1 MDPGEFRALAGEIRG
16 QVAKVIVGQDEA
28 VEGVLLC
35 LLAGGH
41 ALLEGT
47 PGLGKTSLVRAFAAT
62 AGLPA
67 GRVQFTP
74 DLMPADITGTDV
86 LSRTA
91 DGGVSVAF
99 RPGPVFTSLLL
110 ADELNRAM
118 PKTQSAL
125 LEAMGEGTV
134 TSAGVTRP
142 LPRPFCVLATQNPVE
157 AHGTFPLPEAQLDRF
172 LLSLRFTPPGREELR
187 DIVLRDQ
194 LPGAPDAGPG
204 GAAVAGPAE
213 VTAMIALVRAVPMAP
228 HVADYAARLVI
239 ALDPRHPTA
248 PARVRR
254 LARFGPSPRG
264 AQALCLAGR
273 ARALLDG
280 RLSLGFRD
288 IRAVAT
294 AALRHRVLLSLE
306 GQREGVSAD
315 SLIEEAIDGVRP
327 EDGLPQRPGQR
338 RGQRP
343 GQRPARGAGAGRRG
357 GTARRGATAPA

>member
-1 MDPGEFRALAGEIRG
+1 VDPDEFRALAGEIRG
-16 QVAKVIVGQDEA
+16 QVGKVIVGQDEA
-28 VEGVLLC
+28 VDGVLRC

-62 AGLPA
+62 AGLPS

-86 LSRTA
+86 LSRAT
-91 DGGVSVAF
+91 DGSVTVAF
-99 RPGPVFTSLLL
+99 RPGPVFTHLLL

-172 LLSLRFTPPGREELR
+172 LLSLRFLPPGREELR
-187 DIVLRDQ
+187 DIVLRDTA
-194 LPGAPDAGPG
+194 LGDTVGVSP
-204 GAAVAGPAE
+204 VASPAE
-213 VTAMIALVRAVPMAP
+213 VNAMIALVRAVPMAP

-239 ALDPRHPTA
+239 ALDPRHPA
-248 PARVRR
+248 ASHRVHRF
-254 LARFGPSPRG
+254 ARFGPSPRG
-264 AQALCLAGR
+264 AQALCLVGR
-273 ARALLDG
+273 ASALLDG
-280 RLSLGFRD
+280 RLSLAFRD
-288 IRAVAT
+288 IRAVAVT
-294 AALRHRVLLSLE
+294 ALRHRVQLSLE
-306 GQREGVSAD
+306 GQREGVTAD
-315 SLIEEAIDGVRP
+315 SLIEEAADSVP
-327 EDGLPQRPGQR
+327 TD
-338 RGQRP
+338 
-343 GQRPARGAGAGRRG
+343 
-357 GTARRGATAPA
+357 AT

>member
-1 MDPGEFRALAGEIRG
+1 MTRGPGPDAPAGLPLDPGEFRALAGEIRD
-16 QVAKVIVGQDEA
+16 QVGKVIVGQDEA
-28 VEGVLLC
+28 VDGVLRC

-47 PGLGKTSLVRAFAAT
+47 PGLGKTSMVRAFAGA
-62 AGLPA
+62 AGLPS

-86 LSRTA
+86 LSRAA
-91 DGGVSVAF
+91 DGAVTVAF
-99 RPGPVFTSLLL
+99 RPGPVFTHLLL

-172 LLSLRFTPPGREELR
+172 LLSLRFLSPGREELR
-187 DIVLRDQ
+187 DIVLRDTM
-194 LPGAPDAGPG
+194 PPG
-204 GAAVAGPAE
+204 GTPLGPAPGEAVAPVATGWAGLSPVAGPAE
-213 VTAMIALVRAVPMAP
+213 VSAMIALVRAVPMAP

-239 ALDPRHPTA
+239 ALDPRHPA
-248 PARVRR
+248 ASHRVRR
-254 LARFGPSPRG
+254 FARFGPSPRG

-273 ARALLDG
+273 ACALLDG
-280 RLSLGFRD
+280 RLSLAFRD
-288 IRAVAT
+288 IRAVAVT
-294 AALRHRVLLSLE
+294 ALRHRVPLSLE

-315 SLIEEAIDGVRP
+315 SLIEEAVDSVP
-327 EDGLPQRPGQR
+327 PD
-338 RGQRP
+338 
-343 GQRPARGAGAGRRG
+343 AK
-357 GTARRGATAPA
+357 